1 MSLMLMLVL
10 ANFTLSSC
18 KKKTD
23 PVPDF
28 PQLIGHWS
36 GTTSQSSAVRF
47 MIDNLNGYLYV
58 TEYHLTVY
66 TRQMVFCHI

>member
-18 KKKTD
+18 KKKTT
-23 PVPDF
+23 PIPDF

-36 GTTSQSSAVRF
+36 GITSQGTQNS
-47 MIDNLNGYLYV
+47 LYD
-58 TEYHLTVY
+58 
-66 TRQMVFCHI
+66 